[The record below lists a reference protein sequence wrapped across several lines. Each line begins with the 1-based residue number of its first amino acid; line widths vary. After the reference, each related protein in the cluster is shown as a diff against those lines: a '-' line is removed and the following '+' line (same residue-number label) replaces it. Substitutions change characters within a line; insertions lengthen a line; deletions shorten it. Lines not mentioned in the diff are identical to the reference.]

1 MSLLDF
7 FKRKYDLTKV
17 ADQKRKINN
26 FLKNNYYVE
35 IDELFKK
42 GFKEVQDHGQTYLI
56 KEQDIG
62 KITETIV
69 FKKEILQS
77 YFFKKNGKV
86 NGWTCS
92 LDMIDIDFNYGVNG
106 IVYGL
111 TEGLIIN
118 DKEEGEW
125 KSCLFYDGKKYRVE
139 EVRNYKNGE
148 LNGLEELYDTMRWTL
163 EQGELVFRTEY
174 SKGKKHGKS
183 IQYSAYNSFTGIE
196 GGVPIDIQYWEQGEF
211 KYGTKFDVLDG
222 KKLNDYH
229 EI

>member
-1 MSLLDF
+1 MGLLSF
-7 FKRKYDLTKV
+7 FNRKYDLTKV
-17 ADQKRKINN
+17 TDQKLKIND
-26 FLKNNYYVE
+26 FLKNSYYVE
-35 IDELFKK
+35 IDELFKN
-42 GFKEVQDHGQTYLI
+42 GFKEVQEYGETYLK

-69 FKKEILQS
+69 FKNEILQC
-77 YFFKKNGKV
+77 YFFKKDGKG
-86 NGWTCS
+86 NGWYCS
-92 LDMIDIDFNYGVNG
+92 LNIRDIDFNYGVNG

-125 KSCLFYDGKKYRVE
+125 KSCLFYDGKKYKVE
-139 EVRNYKNGE
+139 QISNYKNGE
-148 LNGLEELYDTMRWTL
+148 LNGLKEDYDTMRRTL
-163 EQGELVFRTEY
+163 EKGELVFKTEY
-174 SKGKKHGKS
+174 SKGKKHGKR
-183 IQYSAYNSFTGIE
+183 IQYSTYNSFTGIKR
-196 GGVPIDIQYWEQGEF
+196 GFPVDIQYWEEDEF